1 MEEENQN
8 IEKDITELTEIGK
21 EIDTLEKRLEAV
33 PGVEELDVKKYNRK
47 QRRQMERQMVRNEK
61 EQQRKLEQKGSTYVT
76 RKEFAGL
83 FQSAGMSTFAVLLAL
98 LLIAA
103 VVAISVAMRQL
114 FRK

>member
-61 EQQRKLEQKGSTYVT
+61 EQQRKAGNYGKKT
-76 RKEFAGL
+76 RMA
-83 FQSAGMSTFAVLLAL
+83 
-98 LLIAA
+98 
-103 VVAISVAMRQL
+103 
-114 FRK
+114 